1 MHIFDYRFLRERSVS
16 MEVMNRVARLEGF
29 SQRTRVLSMDR
40 ESVLQ
45 SMERIAL
52 VMSTRDSNA
61 IEGIRTTDERLVS
74 LIEGSTKPKGHS
86 EAEIKGY
93 GDCLRHIHRN
103 HDSIVLSRD
112 SILELYGI
120 LMSYSDVEPAF
131 KTRDNVII
139 DRSPDGKVL
148 RVHETVPH
156 QDVEEAVRDMLA
168 SYWEARND
176 DGINNLILIPCF
188 IVDFLR
194 IHPFMDGNGRMSRL
208 LTTLLLYQEG
218 YDVGKYV
225 SVEARI
231 SATRDRY
238 YEALSASSKGW
249 HENGSDYIP
258 FISYML
264 GVLMM
269 CYREFDSRFRAIEG
283 SRMGKMDRVREM
295 VLNSVLPVS
304 KTDLSSMMPD
314 VSVTTIEAV
323 LGEMVREGVVRKV
336 GGNRNA
342 RYIRASDEVWP

>member
-61 IEGIRTTDERLVS
+61 IEGIRTTDERLVP

-103 HDSIVLSRD
+103 YDSIVLSHD

-120 LMSYSDVEPAF
+120 LMSYTDVEPVF
-131 KTRDNVII
+131 KTRDNAIV

-156 QDVEEAVRDMLA
+156 LDVEEAVGDMLA

-176 DGINNLILIPCF
+176 DGMNNLILIPCF

-208 LTTLLLYQEG
+208 LMTLLLHQEG
-218 YDVGKYV
+218 YDVCRYV
-225 SVEARI
+225 SLESKI
-231 SATRDRY
+231 NSDLDSY
-238 YEALSASSKGW
+238 YDALEGSEVGW
-249 HENGSDYIP
+249 FENESTYDP
-258 FISYML
+258 FIKYFL
-264 GVLMM
+264 GILFLS
-269 CYREFDSRFRAIEG
+269 YREYDRRMAAAIG
-283 SRMGKMDRVREM
+283 RRGKSDAVRDV
-295 VLNSVLPVS
+295 VLNVNMPVS
-304 KTDLSSMMPD
+304 KRDIMGMLPEVSESTISSELKRMLD
-314 VSVTTIEAV
+314 A
-323 LGEMVREGVVRKV
+323 GEIVKKGSTRA
-336 GGNRNA
+336 A
-342 RYIRASDEVWP
+342 RYIRAGRG

>member
-29 SQRTRVLSMDR
+29 SQRTRVLSLNR
-40 ESVLQ
+40 ESILQ

-52 VMSTRDSNA
+52 VMSVRDSNA
-61 IEGIRTTDERLVS
+61 IEGIRTTDDRLVP

-93 GDCLRHIHRN
+93 GDCLRYIHHN
-103 HDSIVLSRD
+103 HESIVLSRD
-112 SILELYGI
+112 TILEMYGM
-120 LMSYSDVEPAF
+120 LMAYSDVEPVF

-139 DRSPDGKVL
+139 DRSLDGKVL
-148 RVHETVPH
+148 CVHETVPH

-218 YDVGKYV
+218 YDVCRYV
-225 SVEARI
+225 SLESKI
-231 SATRDRY
+231 NSDLDSY
-238 YEALSASSKGW
+238 YDALEGSEVGW
-249 HENGSDYIP
+249 FENESTYDP
-258 FISYML
+258 FIEYFL
-264 GVLMM
+264 GILFLS
-269 CYREFDSRFRAIEG
+269 YREYDRRMAAAIG
-283 SRMGKMDRVREM
+283 RRGKSDAVRDV
-295 VLNSVLPVS
+295 VLNVNMPISKRDIMEMLPEVS
-304 KTDLSSMMPD
+304 ESTISSELRRMLD
-314 VSVTTIEAV
+314 V
-323 LGEMVREGVVRKV
+323 GEIVKKGSTRA
-336 GGNRNA
+336 A
-342 RYIRASDEVWP
+342 RYIRAGSG

>member
-61 IEGIRTTDERLVS
+61 IEGIRTTDERLVP
-74 LIEGSTKPKGHS
+74 LIEGSSKPKGHS

-103 HDSIVLSRD
+103 YDSIVLSRD

-120 LMSYSDVEPAF
+120 LMSYTDVESVF
-131 KTRDNVII
+131 KTRDNAIV

-156 QDVEEAVRDMLA
+156 LDVEEAVGDMLA

-176 DGINNLILIPCF
+176 DGMNNLILIPCF

-208 LTTLLLYQEG
+208 LMTLLLHQEG
-218 YDVGKYV
+218 YDVCRCV
-225 SVEARI
+225 SLESKI
-231 SATRDRY
+231 NSDLDSY
-238 YEALSASSKGW
+238 YDALEGSEVGW
-249 HENGSDYIP
+249 FENESTYDP
-258 FISYML
+258 FIEYFL
-264 GVLMM
+264 GIL
-269 CYREFDSRFRAIEG
+269 F
-283 SRMGKMDRVREM
+283 
-295 VLNSVLPVS
+295 
-304 KTDLSSMMPD
+304 LS
-314 VSVTTIEAV
+314 
-323 LGEMVREGVVRKV
+323 
-336 GGNRNA
+336 
-342 RYIRASDEVWP
+342 